1 MSKNQD
7 KRNRPLLR
15 NQPFLEEIEAKPF
28 WANLKKHQLTAQH
41 CSACGNF
48 FRFPP
53 QALCPRCLSSDYKW
67 VSLSGKGIVYSHVTY
82 RRAWHPAYQ
91 DKVPYNVSL
100 IETDEGV
107 RMVSN
112 VVDCRPEEVFIGMPV
127 EVLYEDF
134 EDYTLPKFRPV
145 KSS

>member
-1 MSKNQD
+1 MWIIFSFSTSGPLSK
-7 KRNRPLLR
+7 L
-15 NQPFLEEIEAKPF
+15 PFV
-28 WANLKKHQLTAQH
+28 
-41 CSACGNF
+41 G
-48 FRFPP
+48 
-53 QALCPRCLSSDYKW
+53 YKW

-82 RRAWHPAYQ
+82 HRAWHPAYQ

-112 VVDCRPEEVFIGMPV
+112 VVNCRPEEVFIGMPV
-127 EVLYEDF
+127 EVVYEDF